1 MTNKAV
7 FTVIIVYYIS
17 QQPLD
22 AGAYADSLARAF
34 HASKIGIDKGACQ
47 N

>member
-7 FTVIIVYYIS
+7 FTVLIVYSIS

-22 AGAYADSLARAF
+22 AGAYADGLTRAF